1 MTSFVAPL
9 PTSGAGSKTRLKTA
23 IVPRTRMPASVASAP
38 MNRTSAAT
46 SRPRKAAST
55 AGKSTQGAVNG
66 VSNGVQHHA
75 SPYTIMASRI
85 ANRVAEM
92 AENMTFVEREKYV
105 CPSVSGRWTIT
116 ARFHSSPV
124 RPCGRT
130 PSQPQVEQKP
140 VQRKPP
146 RKLEMR
152 LPNHGQSPT
161 NITFSA
167 PFLDNTLSKLLALQN
182 RMLTVSNDIA
192 ASEDVDDHTKQE
204 QFAQS
209 AELSR
214 IIALICAEKAR
225 QGA

>member
-1 MTSFVAPL
+1 M
-9 PTSGAGSKTRLKTA
+9 PT
-23 IVPRTRMPASVASAP
+23 ASAASAP
-38 MNRTSAAT
+38 VQRTANKTNASKNVKKAGTNAT
-46 SRPRKAAST
+46 KKP
-55 AGKSTQGAVNG
+55 QVNGAVNG
-66 VSNGVQHHA
+66 AANGASQPHM

-92 AENMTFVEREKYV
+92 AENMTFVEREN
-105 CPSVSGRWTIT
+105 VSN
-116 ARFHSSPV
+116 
-124 RPCGRT
+124 RP
-130 PSQPQVEQKP
+130 QPQLQNGSSSG
-140 VQRKPP
+140 QSNSGRKPP
-146 RKLEMR
+146 RKLELR
-152 LPNHGQSPT
+152 IPNSGASPT

-167 PFLDNTLSKLLALQN
+167 PFLDNTLSKLLSLQN

-192 ASEDVDDHTKQE
+192 ACEDVDEKTKQE